1 MSDVIFIY
9 VSRRYKTQKTQP
21 LGAYW
26 RFWLRSDMRTPDV
39 VGNTYCSKKLIRE
52 AKNQVIYLSVIYIFL
67 GITTIVGNTLI
78 LIALH
83 KNTSLHQPSKV
94 LLRNLVA
101 SDLCIGFVQLLY
113 GVLGISI
120 LQGWWQICHHLFIV
134 NNIAASISITVS
146 LWTITAISVDRLLAL
161 LLKLRYRQVVT
172 IRKVYAVAMASW
184 IIGISTATLWFFS
197 LLAWKV
203 LAGTNIAVC
212 LITSA
217 YCYTRTFLRLRHQHT
232 QVLNNLRQ
240 PENQASRIDEIRYRK
255 TVSSALWLLLALLF
269 CYLPFV
275 FLVSF
280 AFREIEDKP
289 SSVLITALTTTTLL
303 VRFNSSLNPIL
314 HCWRIKEV
322 RRAVKDTLSCSREWK
337 IPGSYTIWKAVSKWL
352 SE

>member
-1 MSDVIFIY
+1 MRSPDVI
-9 VSRRYKTQKTQP
+9 
-21 LGAYW
+21 
-26 RFWLRSDMRTPDV
+26 
-39 VGNTYCSKKLIRE
+39 GNTYCSEKLIRG
-52 AKNQVIYLSVIYIFL
+52 AKNQVISLSVIFIFL

-101 SDLCIGFVQLLY
+101 SDLCIGFVQLLC
-113 GVLGISI
+113 GASGISI

-161 LLKLRYRQVVT
+161 LLKIRYRQVVT
-172 IRKVYAVAMASW
+172 LRKVYAVAIASW
-184 IIGISTATLWFFS
+184 VNGTINATLWSFS
-197 LLAWKV
+197 FLAWKV
-203 LAGTNIAVC
+203 LLGTNIAVC
-212 LITSA
+212 LITSV
-217 YCYTRTFLRLRHQHT
+217 YCYTRTFLRLRHQHS
-232 QVLNNLRQ
+232 QVLNNLRH

-269 CYLPFV
+269 CYLPYL

-280 AFREIEDKP
+280 AFREIENNP
-289 SSVLITALTTTTLL
+289 SSVFIIALTTTALL
-303 VRFNSSLNPIL
+303 MYFNSTLNPIL
-314 HCWRIKEV
+314 YCWRIKEV

-337 IPGSYTIWKAVSKWL
+337 IPGSFTFLIVDAICKGGVLMGVRINFHGKVV
-352 SE
+352 